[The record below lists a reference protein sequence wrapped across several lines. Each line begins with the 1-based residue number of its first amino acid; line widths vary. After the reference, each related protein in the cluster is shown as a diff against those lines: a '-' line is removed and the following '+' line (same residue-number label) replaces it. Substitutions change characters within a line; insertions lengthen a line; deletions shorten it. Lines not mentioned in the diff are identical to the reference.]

1 MQKVLAAAGIGS
13 RRQCEEL
20 IVEGRVEVDRR
31 TVTELGTRVDPD
43 SQEIRVDGEPLRQR
57 KRSYVV
63 VNKPV
68 GVLSTNSDPAG
79 RQRVIDLIDTEER
92 LFSVGRLDRTSEGLM
107 LVTND
112 GDLAYRLTHPRFGVP
127 KTYLVVVAGSPEPQ
141 QLQQLK
147 QGVHLAEGWARIAS
161 FKVRRRR
168 KMATELEIVLNEGR
182 NREIRRLLA
191 RIGHKVLQLRRIAIG
206 PLRLGQ
212 LPVGASRRLTP
223 EEVRRL
229 RESVSRAAGA
239 SGPFSES
246 SKGSESNQ
254 ASGSSQAGAAIPRSG
269 PAGGAG
275 AKGGKRPA
283 RPDQGRAGGS
293 NASRRPAKRP
303 ARSTSA
309 ILPRINAAPPPATV
323 LDYDDHPPESPAG
336 PLAQPPAQ
344 PAPQLGRQ
352 PPAGRGQR
360 PAGKGKPPAGRGKRP
375 AGKGKPPA
383 GRGKPRTKGRP

>member
-1 MQKVLAAAGIGS
+1 MSSQRKPRTAARQAPSRRSAQQSSSPPAGERLQKVLAAAGIGS

-31 TVTELGTRVDPD
+31 TVTELGTRVDPE

-57 KRSYVV
+57 KRSYVI

-168 KMATELEIVLNEGR
+168 KTATELEIVLNEGR

-212 LPVGASRRLTP
+212 LPPGASRRLTP
-223 EEVRRL
+223 DEVRRL
-229 RESVSRAAGA
+229 RDSISRAAGA
-239 SGPFSES
+239 SGAASVGSQTSAAAPRPS
-246 SKGSESNQ
+246 SAGV
-254 ASGSSQAGAAIPRSG
+254 AGAKS
-269 PAGGAG
+269 GAG
-275 AKGGKRPA
+275 VKGGKRPV
-283 RPDQGRAGGS
+283 RPDQGRAGG
-293 NASRRPAKRP
+293 
-303 ARSTSA
+303 
-309 ILPRINAAPPPATV
+309 
-323 LDYDDHPPESPAG
+323 
-336 PLAQPPAQ
+336 
-344 PAPQLGRQ
+344 
-352 PPAGRGQR
+352 
-360 PAGKGKPPAGRGKRP
+360 
-375 AGKGKPPA
+375 
-383 GRGKPRTKGRP
+383 